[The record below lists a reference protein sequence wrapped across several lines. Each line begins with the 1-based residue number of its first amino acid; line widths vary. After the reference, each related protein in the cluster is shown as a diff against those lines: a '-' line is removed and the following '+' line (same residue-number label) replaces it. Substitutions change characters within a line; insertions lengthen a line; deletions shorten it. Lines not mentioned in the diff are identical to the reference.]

1 MAALA
6 TLYPSWEC
14 VPPTTRARPHLPL
27 QVLRPVLC
35 HAGLS
40 GAVQP
45 LLQLLLV
52 LLQLLLLLL
61 SVRQLQ
67 GQEHIGL
74 RE

>member
-1 MAALA
+1 MAYL
-6 TLYPSWEC
+6 S
-14 VPPTTRARPHLPL
+14 L

-52 LLQLLLLLL
+52 LLQLVLLLLGM
-61 SVRQLQ
+61 RQLQ
-67 GQEHIGL
+67 VQAHIKLG
-74 RE
+74 E